1 MTFQSSSFRAVLAL
15 TSVTLVALAAC
26 SSTTCESR
34 AITANPNFTSASC
47 SSGSVKVEG
56 ESCSLGSPT
65 SCAYSVNGTTI
76 TFAITSDF
84 CKSSGTTST
93 GCGAALATCTGP
105 ALAKGS
111 YAITNQAA
119 ATLVVD
125 GDPNTDI
132 YNGTP
137 STGSGH

>member
-1 MTFQSSSFRAVLAL
+1 MSFRSSCFHVMLAL
-15 TSVTLVALAAC
+15 TGVALVALAAC

-47 SSGSVKVEG
+47 SAGTVKVQG

-65 SCAYSVNGTTI
+65 SCTYSVSGTKV

-84 CKSSGTTST
+84 CKSSGATSA
-93 GCGAALATCTGP
+93 GCGGVLATCTGP
-105 ALAKGS
+105 ALAQGS
-111 YAITNQAA
+111 YTITNQAA

-125 GDPNTDI
+125 GAGGCLLNR
-132 YNGTP
+132 
-137 STGSGH
+137 